1 MREISL
7 VYLLN
12 LAWRRIWILAVAL
25 VVSAGLA
32 FSFCK
37 FVASPKYSAKASI
50 LVTNGGTM
58 IDQDANS
65 SAAAGSSK
73 TVANNDIVASI
84 NIVTTVVDVL
94 KTNDIYKKLAYSVG
108 NNTDFNTLIANS
120 RVEARG
126 EKTMFIDVTFTAP
139 TEKEALA
146 LTNGFV
152 ELVPDYI
159 SDSIPNSYTKYYAA
173 DKATQIYPTTMRT
186 TAIVGLL
193 GAVLAFAV
201 VLVFDMF
208 DRGIK
213 GESDYT
219 ARFDIPLLGIVPD
232 FSAAGE
238 SGSYISSKGGA
249 SR

>member
-12 LAWRRIWILAVAL
+12 LAWRRIWILIAAL
-25 VVSAGLA
+25 AVSAGLA
-32 FSFCK
+32 FGFCK
-37 FVASPKYSAKASI
+37 FVASPKYAAKASI

-58 IDQDANS
+58 IGQGNS
-65 SAAAGSSK
+65 SASGDSK

-94 KTNDIYKKLAYSVG
+94 KTNDIYKKLA
-108 NNTDFNTLIANS
+108 NTVDNGADYNTLIANS
-120 RVEARG
+120 KVEARG

-159 SDSIPNSYTKYYAA
+159 SDSIPNSYTKYYVA
-173 DKATQIYPTTMRT
+173 DKATQTYPTTAKT
-186 TAIVGLL
+186 TAIVALL
-193 GAVLAFAV
+193 GAVLAFGAV
-201 VLVFDMF
+201 LLFDML

-213 GESDYT
+213 GESDYS
-219 ARFDIPLLGIVPD
+219 ARFNIPLLGTVPD
-232 FSAAGE
+232 FGAAGE
-238 SGSYISSKGGA
+238 SGSYISSRGGA
-249 SR
+249 SK